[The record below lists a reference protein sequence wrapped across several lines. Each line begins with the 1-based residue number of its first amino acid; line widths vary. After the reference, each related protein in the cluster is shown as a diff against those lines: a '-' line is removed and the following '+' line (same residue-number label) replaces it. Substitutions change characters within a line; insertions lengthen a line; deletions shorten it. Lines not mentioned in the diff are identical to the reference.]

1 MAKDE
6 INAFLGASTI
16 FDGVLNFT
24 GTVRIDGT
32 FSGEI
37 NSEGTLI
44 IGNTANITGKL
55 HISNLVLSGAFKGEA
70 VVRERVLLQKTAVF
84 EGTMHTPMLSM
95 EDGAIYEGDLHMK
108 HTS

>member
-37 NSEGTLI
+37 SSDGTLI
-44 IGNTANITGKL
+44 IGSTANITGTL
-55 HISNLVLSGAFKGEA
+55 RISNLILSGAFKGEA
-70 VVRERVLLQKTAVF
+70 VVKERVLLQKTAVY
-84 EGTMHTPMLSM
+84 EGAMHTPMLSM
-95 EDGAIYEGDLHMK
+95 EDGAVYEGTLHMK
-108 HTS
+108 QGS